1 MWDVSDSLHLIV
13 IYANHEVVNIALLPR
28 YGLSIYT
35 YIHIYNVMPPRE
47 SRSSPRRTPLDI
59 GLHGRLLHQK
69 PLQIRIKQWKN
80 PPEKHKPEI
89 PKRQIQSLPQ
99 RHFIVFFFMS
109 FGVCVV
115 PEVADLFVYCRIIGQ
130 DDIEIL
136 SNCPADVAGF
146 VYRPA
151 EYKFSVAGFLFDV
164 LVAMHGVNEAVSQ
177 RTLDG
182 CEVRVE

>member
-1 MWDVSDSLHLIV
+1 
-13 IYANHEVVNIALLPR
+13 
-28 YGLSIYT
+28 
-35 YIHIYNVMPPRE
+35 MPPWK

-59 GLHGRLLHQK
+59 SLHSRLLHQK
-69 PLQIRIKQWKN
+69 PLQIRIKQRKN

-99 RHFIVFFFMS
+99 RHLIVFFFMS
-109 FGVCVV
+109 FGVFFV
-115 PEVADLFVYCRIIGQ
+115 PDVADLFVYCRIIGQ

-151 EYKFSVAGFLFDV
+151 EYKFSVAGLLFDV